1 MKSKEDYVK
10 SDIVLI
16 LIYKKNTT
24 MFLYPPKSAKTFS
37 WSFLFNISKNK
48 LLGYMNNNFQII
60 SNKYFV

>member
-1 MKSKEDYVK
+1 MM
-10 SDIVLI
+10 I
-16 LIYKKNTT
+16 